1 MRYRSD
7 VQNLISQLDLV
18 VLSSLW
24 KGLPFISIEVFSM
37 EKTIVATDVDGTSE
51 IVKDAENGLLSST
64 KNNEKI
70 ADDILYLIKNED
82 EKTRMKKIQNIYI
95 I

>member
-1 MRYRSD
+1 MERFTIYIYRS
-7 VQNLISQLDLV
+7 
-18 VLSSLW
+18 
-24 KGLPFISIEVFSM
+24 VFNG
-37 EKTIVATDVDGTSE
+37 KTIVATDVDGTSE
-51 IVKDAENGLLSST
+51 IVKDVENGLLSST

>member
-1 MRYRSD
+1 
-7 VQNLISQLDLV
+7 
-18 VLSSLW
+18 
-24 KGLPFISIEVFSM
+24 M

-51 IVKDAENGLLSST
+51 IVKDVENGLLSST